1 MQEAAS
7 GRLPTYAKWF
17 AQAVTPY
24 LFALLAIGL
33 VWQVV
38 VWVSQANVAILPP
51 PLKTLS
57 TFWELLLNGELF
69 RHTSA
74 SLSRVVSAWTL
85 SMLIAVPLGLAM
97 ARSRQTEKLLD
108 PVIELFRPISPLAWI
123 PLAILWFGIG
133 ETGKIFIIFIATFF
147 PILLNTV
154 SGIKGVDPVLIRAG
168 RVLGCDT
175 ESALFWRVILPAAM
189 PTIIVGLRVAFGTGW
204 AAIIAAELVA
214 AQSGLGYLIA
224 DGMEILRSDLVLV
237 GMIAIGILGV
247 VIDSVF
253 RVVSARY
260 DWGGA

>member
-1 MQEAAS
+1 MPLARHA
-7 GRLPTYAKWF
+7 
-17 AQAVTPY
+17 TPY
-24 LFALLAIGL
+24 LLALICIGC
-33 VWQVV
+33 VWQIA
-38 VWVSQANVAILPP
+38 VWTTQASVAILPP
-51 PLKTLS
+51 PLLTLG
-57 TFWELLLNGELF
+57 TLWELLLNGEIF
-69 RHTSA
+69 KHTFA

-85 SMLIAVPLGLAM
+85 SVLVAIPLGLLM
-97 ARSRQTEKLLD
+97 ARSRRFERILD

-133 ETGKIFIIFIATFF
+133 ETGKVFIIFIATFF

-175 ESALFWRVILPAAM
+175 EFSLFRRVILPAAM
-189 PTIIVGLRVAFGTGW
+189 PTIIVGLRIAFGTGW

-237 GMIAIGILGV
+237 GMICIGVLGV
-247 VIDSVF
+247 VIDSFF
-253 RVVSARY
+253 RLLARHY
-260 DWGGA
+260 DWGTSDD